1 MQQQMMR
8 NQVPPQMPPTYST
21 GGGKQGGGANNVG
34 LSGLQGRQF
43 TGNSTQHQQPT
54 SIKSTA
60 TSLASMSLR
69 GSVLGTSSATT
80 NGTAP
85 TSTPAAQQT
94 TSYSP
99 TPIQRPPV
107 GKGMYL
113 LNCFTPRFRLPIPI
127 VLLYILFV
135 ILKNFCF
142 CSK

>member
-1 MQQQMMR
+1 MG
-8 NQVPPQMPPTYST
+8 ST

-85 TSTPAAQQT
+85 TSTPTAQQT

-107 GKGMYL
+107 GKGKST
-113 LNCFTPRFRLPIPI
+113 LNTDKADDAPPVDVVGI
-127 VLLYILFV
+127 
-135 ILKNFCF
+135 KDKKEDN
-142 CSK
+142 